1 MPRPPLTQMSAQ
13 ELKSLEEVRGH
24 FRNLNSRR
32 PKDDIR
38 LQGWQVAKRITWM
51 LLLAES
57 FLIYY
62 LLDKLLEAL
71 SLLD

>member
-1 MPRPPLTQMSAQ
+1 MP
-13 ELKSLEEVRGH
+13 EEEIRSPEDLRRH
-24 FRNLNSRR
+24 FRNLNLRR
-32 PKDDIR
+32 PEDDIS
-38 LQGWQVAKRITWM
+38 LQRWQVAKRITWM

-71 SLLD
+71 ALL

>member
-1 MPRPPLTQMSAQ
+1 MPAK
-13 ELKSLEEVRGH
+13 ELNTLEDLRRH

-32 PKDDIR
+32 PEDDISF
-38 LQGWQVAKRITWM
+38 QWWQVAKRITWM

-71 SLLD
+71 ALL